1 MTVDAVVAGDAEARA
16 AERSEAAPRRVRA
29 TADGA
34 ALRVPVEWLV
44 PGASARAEDPEEL
57 AGLTTSIR
65 EAGVLEPLLV
75 RELGEPGTGSAG
87 RRFEIIAGHRRAA
100 AARAA
105 GAASVPVRVV
115 HASDDEAVAFG
126 LAENLCR
133 VGMSERDTVA
143 GVKTLLET
151 YGWNQARVAEYTGK
165 SRGWISE
172 ITAVIRA
179 GAAERRAVDRGQV
192 GITTAAKVA
201 RLKETDPE
209 LHRAYVERLT
219 AGEALRNDDVPAA
232 GVRQQQQQQVSRPG
246 APAPP
251 SGLDDYSA
259 ADRGAALRDAQRG
272 LAGLPVLTLRP
283 GLEAD
288 AARLRV
294 EALRL
299 VRQVQVEARAQGAGR
314 LPTGLRA
321 DLTTISEEVGQ
332 LLAACA

>member
-1 MTVDAVVAGDAEARA
+1 MAASVVEGRA
-16 AERSEAAPRRVRA
+16 DEAERAPRSPGRARA

-34 ALRVPVEWLV
+34 ALRVPVDWLV
-44 PGASARAEDPEEL
+44 PGSSARVDDPRSQEEL
-57 AGLTTSIR
+57 AGLTVSIR

-75 RELGEPGTGSAG
+75 RELGEGAQG

-100 AARAA
+100 AAKAA
-105 GAASVPVRVV
+105 GVHDVPVRVV
-115 HASDDEAVAFG
+115 RASDDEAVAYG

-143 GVKTLLET
+143 GVKTLLEV

-179 GAAERRAVDRGQV
+179 GAAERKAVETGQV
-192 GITTAAKVA
+192 GITTAAKIA
-201 RLKETDPE
+201 RLREMDPE
-209 LHRAYVERLT
+209 LHKAYVERLA

-232 GVRQQQQQQVSRPG
+232 GIRQVR
-246 APAPP
+246 PP
-251 SGLDDYSA
+251 QGPPQGLDDYSA
-259 ADRGAALRDAQRG
+259 ADRGAALRER
-272 LAGLPVLTLRP
+272 LPVLTLRP

-288 AARLRV
+288 GARLRV
-294 EALRL
+294 DAVRL
-299 VRQVQVEARAQGAGR
+299 VRQVEAELRQQGVGR

-321 DLTTISEEVGQ
+321 DLAAISEEVGQ
-332 LLAACA
+332 LLAACV

>member
-1 MTVDAVVAGDAEARA
+1 MTVVAEEQVEAR
-16 AERSEAAPRRVRA
+16 SGGAPRRGRA

-75 RELGEPGTGSAG
+75 RELAEGGAG

-100 AARAA
+100 AAKAA
-105 GAASVPVRVV
+105 GALSVPVRVV
-115 HASDDEAVAFG
+115 RAADDEAVAFG

-143 GVKTLLET
+143 GVRTLLET
-151 YGWNQARVAEYTGK
+151 FGWNQARIAEYTGK

-179 GAAERRAVDRGQV
+179 GAAEREAVDAGQV

-209 LHRAYVERLT
+209 LHKQYVARLA
-219 AGEALRNDDVPAA
+219 AGEVLRNDDVPAA
-232 GVRQQQQQQVSRPG
+232 GIRQAAK
-246 APAPP
+246 APAGVPRGP
-251 SGLDDYSA
+251 DDDSA
-259 ADRGAALRDAQRG
+259 ADRAAALRDASR
-272 LAGLPVLTLRP
+272 PVLELRP
-283 GLEAD
+283 GLAGD
-288 AARLRV
+288 AGRLRV
-294 EALRL
+294 DVLRL
-299 VRQVQVEARAQGAGR
+299 VRQLAQDLREQEAGR
-314 LPTGLRA
+314 LPTGIRQ
-321 DLTTISEEVGQ
+321 DLVAIYEGVGA
-332 LLAACA
+332 LLAS

>member
-1 MTVDAVVAGDAEARA
+1 VTVVAEEQV
-16 AERSEAAPRRVRA
+16 AERAERAPTANRRARA

-34 ALRVPVEWLV
+34 ALRVPVAWLV

-75 RELGEPGTGSAG
+75 RELGDELGGPG

-105 GAASVPVRVV
+105 GALSVPVRVV
-115 HASDDEAVAFG
+115 RASDDEAVAFG

-179 GAAERRAVDRGQV
+179 GAAERRAVDAGQV

-209 LHRAYVERLT
+209 LHKAYVARLA

-232 GVRQQQQQQVSRPG
+232 GVRAPK
-246 APAPP
+246 APAGVPQ
-251 SGLDDYSA
+251 GLDDFSA
-259 ADRGAALRDAQRG
+259 ADRGAALRDAQR
-272 LAGLPVLTLRP
+272 ALPVLTPRA

-294 EALRL
+294 EVLRL
-299 VRQVQVEARAQGAGR
+299 VRTVRAALHEQGAGR
-314 LPTGLRA
+314 LPVGLRV
-321 DLTTISEEVGQ
+321 DLVTISEEVEA
-332 LLAACA
+332 LLTTSA